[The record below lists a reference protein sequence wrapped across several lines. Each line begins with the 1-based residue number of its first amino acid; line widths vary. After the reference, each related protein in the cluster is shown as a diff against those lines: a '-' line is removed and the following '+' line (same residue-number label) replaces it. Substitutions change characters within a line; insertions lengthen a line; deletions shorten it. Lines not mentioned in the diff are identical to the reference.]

1 MIVEGSAERARRVF
15 ELMQQFSESKPD
27 DEETSNGGRSIRQK
41 LRLEATSILQLRPK
55 ANSADSNEKTV
66 DFNVNDIDNVLCKP
80 TNKERLLPLYLRISE
95 DSTGLSQSEW
105 AIVSTLGLLVKSGL
119 IKPTH
124 VAPIRAMLLHVAI
137 SREYRL
143 TDRSIVTVDDGKGK
157 AILNDFAA
165 MAYIVLTS
173 NEWDSTMS
181 KTLRPCD
188 LADIVDGRLFLH
200 LLGKHQGDYYS
211 NPSVISK
218 YDALASLLKRF
229 CAGVALNLELPR
241 LGEHPPL
248 LY

>member
-1 MIVEGSAERARRVF
+1 MIVEGSAERARRIF
-15 ELMQQFSESKPD
+15 ELMQQFSKSNPD
-27 DEETSNGGRSIRQK
+27 DEENSNGGRSICQK
-41 LRLEATSILQLRPK
+41 LRLDAESVLQLGPK
-55 ANSADSNEKTV
+55 TNSEDSNEETV
-66 DFNVNDIDNVLCKP
+66 DLNMNDIDNLICNS
-80 TNKERLLPLYLRISE
+80 TNKQRLLPLYLRILE

-105 AIVSTLGLLVKSGL
+105 VILSTLGLLVKSGL
-119 IKPTH
+119 IKPTQ

-137 SREYRL
+137 FREYRL

-173 NEWDSTMS
+173 NEWDTTMS
-181 KTLRPCD
+181 KNLSPCD

-211 NPSVISK
+211 NPSVVSK

-229 CAGVALNLELPR
+229 CAGVALNLEIPK